1 MLDMLK
7 IELGDLKEKGD
18 DLATF
23 LEKKLKIKP
32 SMEGGLMILDNEEA
46 KARLKKSIVK
56 AYLKRYLYANDLR
69 NNYKVFVKGNELQ
82 LIKMEV
88 KKEG

>member
-1 MLDMLK
+1 MLK

-23 LEKKLKIKP
+23 LEKRLKIKP
-32 SMEGGLMILDNEEA
+32 SIEGGLIILGNEEA

-56 AYLKRYLYANDLR
+56 TYLKRYLYANDLR
-69 NNYKVFVKGNELQ
+69 DNYKVFVKDNELQ
-82 LIKMEV
+82 LIKIEIRE
-88 KKEG
+88 EG

>member
-1 MLDMLK
+1 MLK

-23 LEKKLKIKP
+23 LEKRLKIK
-32 SMEGGLMILDNEEA
+32 SSIEGGLIIFSNEETKA
-46 KARLKKSIVK
+46 KLKKSIVK
-56 AYLKRYLYANDLR
+56 TYLKRYLYANDLR
-69 NNYKVFVKGNELQ
+69 DNYRIFVKGNELQ

-88 KKEG
+88 KEEG